1 MIHIALADDHAM
13 LRKGV
18 AEMLS
23 KFDNMKVVA
32 EAGNGK
38 ELLAQLER
46 IDPIPDVCIIDIN
59 MPEMNGYDTASAIKR
74 NYPKMRI
81 LALSMYD
88 TELNIIKM
96 LRNGA
101 NGYLLK
107 DADPEELRHAINAVY
122 TNGFYYSDIVT
133 GRMLN
138 ILHDPDGKTNVDL
151 NAKELQFLKYCSTEL
166 TYKEIADEMN
176 LSARTIDGYRETLF
190 RKLNITT
197 RTGLAMYAI
206 KAGLVHMK

>member
-23 KFDNMKVVA
+23 KFENMKVVA

-38 ELLAQLER
+38 ELLAQLEK
-46 IDPIPDVCIIDIN
+46 IDPMPDVCIVDIN
-59 MPEMNGYDTASAIKR
+59 MPEMNGYDTANAIKK

-151 NAKELQFLKYCSTEL
+151 NAKELQFLKFCSTEL

-206 KAGLVHMK
+206 KAGIVHMK

>member
-23 KFDNMKVVA
+23 KFENMKVVA

-38 ELLAQLER
+38 ELLTKIEHCK
-46 IDPIPDVCIIDIN
+46 PMPDVCIIDIN
-59 MPEMNGYDTASAIKR
+59 MPEMNGYETAKAIKKQW
-74 NYPKMRI
+74 PDMRI

-107 DADPEELRHAINAVY
+107 DADPEELRHAINAVHN
-122 TNGFYYSDIVT
+122 NGFYYSEIVT

-138 ILHDPDGKTNVDL
+138 ILHDPEGKTNVDL
-151 NAKELQFLKYCSTEL
+151 NEKELQFLKFCSTEL

-206 KAGLVHMK
+206 KAGIVHVR